1 MQTRSLSRQ
10 NSEVSATTPSADP
23 RVDTRNLKYQA
34 RAQGRFMPAANKSY
48 RMQDQ
53 DKYFAKRNAKLQRD
67 YEREMEEQYREQRV
81 KEDAKWNA
89 TDKEETKK
97 MMRDKIYN
105 EKQNER
111 FKKTQEKRQIAELDE
126 AGIEEWSMKK
136 KGNKNHWAAS
146 QSKI

>member
-1 MQTRSLSRQ
+1 
-10 NSEVSATTPSADP
+10 
-23 RVDTRNLKYQA
+23 
-34 RAQGRFMPAANKSY
+34 
-48 RMQDQ
+48 
-53 DKYFAKRNAKLQRD
+53 
-67 YEREMEEQYREQRV
+67 MEEQYREQRV